1 MDETFSR
8 FSMLIGEESVA
19 RLHKARV
26 MVFGLGGVGGNAVEA
41 LARAGIGEFDLI
53 DADSFAKSNLNRQ
66 TLSSLPNIGRKK
78 VDVAEERIKSINPSA
93 IVHKHAH
100 FYLPEDPGDIEI
112 EKADFVIDAIDT
124 VSAKMDIIIKC
135 YSLGIP
141 MVSALGC
148 GNRLD
153 PSKLVIAD
161 IHKTEL
167 DPLAKVI
174 RKNCRDAGIK
184 SLRVV
189 YSTETPIKPMTP
201 ALEEGGPRRAIPGS
215 SPFVPPAAGIL
226 LAYEAV
232 TTLLNKEE
240 KPAKPE

>member
-19 RLHKARV
+19 KLHKARV

-41 LARAGIGEFDLI
+41 LVRAGVGEFDLI
-53 DADSFAKSNLNRQ
+53 DADSFALSNLNRQ

-78 VDVAEERIKSINPSA
+78 VDVAEERIKNINPDA
-93 IVHKHAH
+93 IVHKYAH

-124 VSAKMDIIIKC
+124 VSAKMDIIAKC
-135 YSLGIP
+135 HALGIP

-153 PSKLVIAD
+153 PSKLAITD

-174 RKNCRDAGIK
+174 RKNCREAGIK

-189 YSTETPIKPMTP
+189 YSTEAPIKPIS
-201 ALEEGGPRRAIPGS
+201 AASEEGGHRRAIPGS

-232 TTLLNKEE
+232 SVLLKKEE
-240 KPAKPE
+240 NNAKPE

>member
-1 MDETFSR
+1 MEETFSR
-8 FSMLIGEESVA
+8 FCMLIGEEAVA
-19 RLHKARV
+19 KLHKARV

-41 LARAGIGEFDLI
+41 LARAGVGEFDLI
-53 DADSFAKSNLNRQ
+53 DADSFVLSNLNRQ
-66 TLSSLPNIGRKK
+66 ALSSLPNVGKMK
-78 VDVAEERIKSINPSA
+78 VDVAEERIKSINPDA

-135 YSLGIP
+135 HALGIP
-141 MVSALGC
+141 MISALGC

-153 PSKLVIAD
+153 PSKLVVTD

-174 RKNCRDAGIK
+174 RRNCREAGIK

-189 YSTETPIKPMTP
+189 YSKEAPIKPLMP
-201 ALEEGGPRRAIPGS
+201 ALEQGEQRRFIPGS

-232 TTLLNKEE
+232 NTLLQKEE